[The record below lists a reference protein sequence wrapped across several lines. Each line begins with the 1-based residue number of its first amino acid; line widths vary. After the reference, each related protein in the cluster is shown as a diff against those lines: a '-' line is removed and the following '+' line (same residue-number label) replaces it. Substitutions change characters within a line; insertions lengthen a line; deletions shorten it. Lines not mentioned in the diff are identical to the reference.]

1 MLGTERAL
9 LKEQRMFLNTTELSL
24 QPVAH
29 VLNHNVPP
37 EGHGQSCEFQAEEC
51 LRKVG
56 NCIFSSK
63 VMSWGCGLV
72 AENLCV
78 IYKALGSIR
87 GNINSK
93 CERLHH
99 ALGIK

>member
-1 MLGTERAL
+1 
-9 LKEQRMFLNTTELSL
+9 MFLNTELSL

-29 VLNHNVPP
+29 VLNHNAP
-37 EGHGQSCEFQAEEC
+37 EGHEFQAEGC

-99 ALGIK
+99 AF